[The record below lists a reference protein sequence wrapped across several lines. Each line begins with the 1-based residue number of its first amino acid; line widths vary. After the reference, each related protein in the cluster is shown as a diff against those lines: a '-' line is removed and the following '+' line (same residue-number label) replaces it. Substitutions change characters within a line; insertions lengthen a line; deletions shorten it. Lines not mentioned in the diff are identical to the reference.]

1 MWGVGVNSPWAL
13 RHAFNAFDAW
23 PVNIGFLGRGSS
35 SSDAPL
41 IEALAEGGASGFKVH
56 EDMGAHARALDT
68 ALRVAEEYDVQ
79 VALHSDGLNECLS
92 VEDTLRVLEGRTIH
106 AFHIEGCGGGHVP
119 NVLKMAGVPNVI
131 GSSTNPTLPFG
142 RDAVAEHYGMIVSVH
157 DLKTDLPGDAAM
169 ARDRIRAGTMG
180 AEDVLHDLGAI
191 GITSSDAQGMGRA
204 GETVRRTFAMAGK
217 MKAEL
222 GAPDE
227 HDNER
232 VLRYIAKLTIN
243 PAIAHGLSHEV
254 GSLEVGKLADIVLW
268 RPEYFGAKPQLVLKS
283 GFPAYGVVG
292 DPNAA
297 TDTCEPLVLGPQF
310 GAHGTTPA
318 DISVAFVAQAA
329 LDQGNDSMP
338 TRRRRVAVRGT
349 RGIGPADLRLN
360 SRTGAVDVDQETG
373 LVTLDGEPLRSSPP
387 TRSPSTASTSSSA
400 KRLGTCDELPYAP
413 EWAPHERTWMA
424 WPGPNPTFT
433 NDEELAEARTA
444 WASVARAVR
453 RFEPVTMVHGP
464 GQGESARALLGPDV
478 DLVERE
484 LDDAWMRDIGPTF
497 VTDGKG
503 ELAAVDWTFNGWG
516 GQDWARWEHDS
527 KIARHVADL
536 TGAPVLGSALVN
548 EGGAIHVDGEGTVLL
563 TETVQ
568 LGAGRN
574 PGWTRERVEAEI
586 HARLGTSK
594 AIWLPHGLTGDYG
607 VYGTQGHVDIVAA
620 FAAPGTVLVHSQRDP
635 AHPDH
640 ARSQEYLALLRAQ
653 TDAKGRRLQVVEV
666 PAPTVLKDED
676 GDWVDYS
683 YINHYLCNGG
693 VVLCA
698 FDDPNDEIAAGIF
711 RRLFPARTVTLVDA
725 RTIFAGGGGIH
736 CITQQQPKV

>member
-1 MWGVGVNSPWAL
+1 MSRPGGHPAEARRLTPYEYAATHGPRAGDRLRLGDSGLVIRVESDAQRPGEEFLAGFGKTARDGLHLKAAAVRETCDVVISNVVVIDAVQGIRKVSIGIREGRIHAIGRAGNPDTLDGVDVVVGTGTSIVSGEGLIATAGAVDTHVHLLSPRIMEASLASGVTTVIGQEFGPVWGVGVNSPWAL
-13 RHAFNAFDAW
+13 KHAFGAFDAW

-35 SSDAPL
+35 SHEAPL

-56 EDMGAHARALDT
+56 EDMGAHTRALDT
-68 ALRVAEEYDVQ
+68 ALRVAEEHDVQ

-217 MKAEL
+217 MKAQF
-222 GAPDE
+222 GAPDAD

-243 PAIAHGLSHEV
+243 PAIAHGLAHEV

-268 RPEYFGAKPQLVLKS
+268 RPDHFGAKPQLVLKS

-310 GAHGTTPA
+310 GAHGATPA
-318 DISVAFVAQAA
+318 EISVAFVAQAA
-329 LDQGNDSMP
+329 LDQGHDTMP

-360 SRTGAVDVDQETG
+360 SRTGAVDVDQRTG
-373 LVTLDGEPLRSSPP
+373 LVTLDGDPLRSEPADSV
-387 TRSPSTASTSSSA
+387 SLN
-400 KRLGTCDELPYAP
+400 RLYFL
-413 EWAPHERTWMA
+413 
-424 WPGPNPTFT
+424 
-433 NDEELAEARTA
+433 
-444 WASVARAVR
+444 
-453 RFEPVTMVHGP
+453 
-464 GQGESARALLGPDV
+464 
-478 DLVERE
+478 
-484 LDDAWMRDIGPTF
+484 
-497 VTDGKG
+497 
-503 ELAAVDWTFNGWG
+503 
-516 GQDWARWEHDS
+516 
-527 KIARHVADL
+527 
-536 TGAPVLGSALVN
+536 
-548 EGGAIHVDGEGTVLL
+548 
-563 TETVQ
+563 
-568 LGAGRN
+568 
-574 PGWTRERVEAEI
+574 
-586 HARLGTSK
+586 
-594 AIWLPHGLTGDYG
+594 
-607 VYGTQGHVDIVAA
+607 
-620 FAAPGTVLVHSQRDP
+620 
-635 AHPDH
+635 
-640 ARSQEYLALLRAQ
+640 
-653 TDAKGRRLQVVEV
+653 
-666 PAPTVLKDED
+666 
-676 GDWVDYS
+676 
-683 YINHYLCNGG
+683 
-693 VVLCA
+693 
-698 FDDPNDEIAAGIF
+698 
-711 RRLFPARTVTLVDA
+711 
-725 RTIFAGGGGIH
+725 
-736 CITQQQPKV
+736 